1 MQKFVIGMLVSNHSG
16 VLTRIS
22 GMFARRSFNIDSLTV
37 GVTEDSDISRMT
49 VTMTGTED
57 ERDQMLKQLGKLFDV
72 KEIKEISCSKAVTR
86 ELAIVKVLAS
96 PSNRVELL
104 TVANSFSAK
113 VVDFSSETICV
124 EKTGES
130 NKLDAFIEL
139 LKPYGIVEMCRTG
152 LVAIDRG
159 SATLKK

>member
-1 MQKFVIGMLVSNHSG
+1 MQRFVIGMLVINHSG

-22 GMFARRSFNIDSLTV
+22 GMFARRGFNIDSLTV
-37 GVTEDSDISRMT
+37 GVTENPELSRMT
-49 VTMTGTED
+49 VTMTGTEY
-57 ERDQMLKQLGKLFDV
+57 ERDQMLKQLGKLFEV
-72 KEIKEISCSKAVTR
+72 KEIKEINAAAAVTR
-86 ELAIVKVLAS
+86 ELAIIKVKAS
-96 PSNRVELL
+96 PESRLELL
-104 TVANSFSAK
+104 TVANTFGAK
-113 VVDFSSETICV
+113 VVDFSAESICV

-159 SATLKK
+159 STTLKK

>member
-1 MQKFVIGMLVSNHSG
+1 MQKFVIGMLVANHSG

-22 GMFARRSFNIDSLTV
+22 GMFARRGFNIDSLTV
-37 GVTEDSDISRMT
+37 GVTEIEGLSRMT
-49 VTMTGTED
+49 VTMTGTD
-57 ERDQMLKQLGKLFDV
+57 YERDQMLKQLDKLYDV
-72 KEIKEISCSKAVTR
+72 KEIKDITSSLAVTR
-86 ELAIVKVLAS
+86 ELAIIKVKAS
-96 PSNRVELL
+96 PENRLELL
-104 TVANSFSAK
+104 TVANTFGAK
-113 VVDFSSETICV
+113 VVDFSAECICV

>member
-1 MQKFVIGMLVSNHSG
+1 MKRFVIGMLVSNQSG

-22 GMFARRSFNIDSLTV
+22 GMFSRRGFNIDSLTV
-37 GVTEDSDISRMT
+37 GVTENPDLSRMT
-49 VTMTGTED
+49 VTMTGSEY

-72 KEIKEISCSKAVTR
+72 KEIKEIETSTAINR
-86 ELAIVKVLAS
+86 ELAIVKVKANPADRLE
-96 PSNRVELL
+96 VL
-104 TVANSFSAK
+104 TVANTFEAK
-113 VVDFSSETICV
+113 VVDLSAETICF

-130 NKLDAFIEL
+130 NKLDSFVEL

-159 SATLKK
+159 STTLKK